1 MEIAK
6 ELFDRKS
13 ALRTVYIGFR
23 KPKLKKSYREHGTV
37 QVWEQ
42 ILKEKLRENMGQ
54 TVLGSS
60 F

>member
-1 MEIAK
+1 MGIAK

-23 KPKLKKSYREHGTV
+23 KAKLKKSYREHGTV